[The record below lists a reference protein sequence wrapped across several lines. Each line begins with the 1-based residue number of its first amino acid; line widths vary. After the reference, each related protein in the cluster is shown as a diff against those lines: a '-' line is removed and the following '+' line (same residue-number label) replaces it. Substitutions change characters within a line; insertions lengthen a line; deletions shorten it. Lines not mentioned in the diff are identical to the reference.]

1 MAFDPYKFSKEVLE
15 ARSKRSDRSATESL
29 QRDIEFQRDDGI
41 RVVLETR
48 DRQQDPTDDVAKL
61 FGPEIKPE
69 IRRLF
74 VGSEQQDR
82 LSESTDLA
90 CFWLLRIPGL
100 GMLEMQQNPFDL
112 AYFLVGP
119 LSLRSAEPDI
129 PYTVNFSGDE
139 NPPAMIGAVVV
150 DRAWSLRTMFVPEAW
165 DYSNNRNRKSKG
177 DGIIVGHPD
186 TGYADHIDL
195 DSARL
200 IPGLGWNFVENNANP
215 EDPLNYD
222 DKGSPGHGTATGSVI
237 LSGGTVLPPP
247 TSGEGGTGEPG
258 KVTGVAPAARLV
270 PIRTAIKVWWV
281 FSSNLAQAIYH
292 ARTKGCH
299 VVSISM
305 GGRGFRNLQAALHDA
320 VNSNVIVVAAAG
332 NGSPIVVWPARYD
345 ACIAMAA
352 TNINDLPW
360 IYSSCGPE
368 VDMSAPGQGVWRADR
383 SEAGKG
389 PSDVG
394 PSSGTSYATANA
406 AGVAAL
412 WLAHHDRSA
421 LVQQATNGGIT
432 LQDMFRAALMNS
444 ARQPQV
450 WNPAMFGAGI
460 INAEKLLATPTMQ
473 AAGLTLLRY
482 QPLPASLKELRDGQG
497 LINFRQAQGLI
508 AASQPEIANIIL
520 AALLSNDV
528 HYRSSNFER
537 WGTEIV
543 KILFDM
549 RCENDPLLAQE
560 WTEEKARA
568 SVEPI
573 REAICKRA
581 STTLREALRCE

>member
-1 MAFDPYKFSKEVLE
+1 MAFDPHYFAKEVLE
-15 ARSKRSDRSATESL
+15 ARSKRGGQSATEL
-29 QRDIEFQRDDGI
+29 WQRHEIEFQRDDGI

-48 DRQQDPTDDVAKL
+48 DRQQDPSADVAKL
-61 FGPEIKPE
+61 LDPELRPE
-69 IRRLF
+69 LRRLF
-74 VGSEQQDR
+74 VGSEQHDR

-100 GMLEMQQNPFDL
+100 GMLEMEQNPFDL
-112 AYFLVGP
+112 AYFLVDS

-129 PYTVNFSGDE
+129 PYTANFGGGVT
-139 NPPAMIGAVVV
+139 PPLTVAATAV

-165 DYSNNRNRKSKG
+165 GHSIASKRKSKG

-200 IPGLGWNFVENNANP
+200 IQNLGWNFVENNADP
-215 EDPLNYD
+215 KDPLN

-247 TSGEGGTGEPG
+247 TSGQGGTGPPG
-258 KVTGVAPAARLV
+258 KITGVAPAARLV
-270 PIRTAIKVWWV
+270 PIRTASKVWWV
-281 FSSNLAQAIYH
+281 FSSNVAQAIYH
-292 ARTKGCH
+292 ARTRGCH

-305 GGRGFRNLQAALHDA
+305 GGRSFRNLQAALHDA
-320 VNSNVIVVAAAG
+320 VKSNVIVVAAAG
-332 NGSPIVVWPARYD
+332 NYSPIVVWPARYD

-352 TNINDLPW
+352 TNISDLPW

-368 VDMSAPGQGVWRADR
+368 VDMSAPGEDVWRADL
-383 SEAGKG
+383 SNGQVAT
-389 PSDVG
+389 DVVG

-421 LVQQATNGGIT
+421 LVQQATSGGMT

-444 ARQPQV
+444 ARQPLV
-450 WNPAMFGAGI
+450 WNPSMFGAGI

-473 AAGLTLLRY
+473 VVGVA
-482 QPLPASLKELRDGQG
+482 PLHFHPVPTSLKELRDGQG
-497 LINFRQAQGLI
+497 LIDSRQAQELI
-508 AASQPEIANIIL
+508 AASQPEIAKIIL
-520 AALLSNDV
+520 TALLDV
-528 HYRSSNFER
+528 DHLSFSFER
-537 WGTEIV
+537 WGAEIV
-543 KILFDM
+543 NILFDM
-549 RCENDPLLAQE
+549 RCKEDPLLTQG

-573 REAICKRA
+573 RKAICRRA
-581 STTLREALRCE
+581 STTLREALKCE

>member
-1 MAFDPYKFSKEVLE
+1 MAFDPYHFTKKVLE
-15 ARSKRSDRSATESL
+15 ARSKRSAYSATEFW
-29 QRDIEFQRDDGI
+29 QRPEIEFQRDDGV

-48 DRQQDPTDDVAKL
+48 DRQQDPSVDVAKL
-61 FGPEIKPE
+61 FHPELRPE
-69 IRRLF
+69 LRRLF

-100 GMLEMQQNPFDL
+100 SMLEMQQNPFDF
-112 AYFLVGP
+112 AYFLVDP

-129 PYTVNFSGDE
+129 PYTANFGGGGT
-139 NPPAMIGAVVV
+139 PPLTVGATAV
-150 DRAWSLRTMFVPEAW
+150 DRAWSLRRMFVPEAW
-165 DYSNNRNRKSKG
+165 DYSDTSNRKSKG

-200 IPGLGWNFVENNANP
+200 IQKLGWNFVENNADP
-215 EDPLNYD
+215 EDPLNY
-222 DKGSPGHGTATGSVI
+222 KGSPGHGTATGSVI
-237 LSGGTVLPPP
+237 LSEGTVLPTP
-247 TSGEGGTGEPG
+247 TSGEGGTGKPG

-270 PIRTAIKVWWV
+270 PIRTARKVWWV

-305 GGRGFRNLQAALHDA
+305 GGRGSRNLQAALHDA
-320 VNSNVIVVAAAG
+320 VKSNVIVVAAAG
-332 NGSPIVVWPARYD
+332 NYSPIVVWPARYD

-352 TNINDLPW
+352 TNIDDLPW

-368 VDMSAPGQGVWRADR
+368 VDMSAPGEGVWRAHR
-383 SEAGKG
+383 SKVGQG
-389 PSDVG
+389 TTDVG

-412 WLAHHDRSA
+412 WLAHHDRPS
-421 LVQQATNGGIT
+421 LVQQAASGGMT
-432 LQDMFRAALMNS
+432 LQDIFRAALMNS
-444 ARQPQV
+444 ARQPRV
-450 WNPAMFGAGI
+450 WNPIMFGAGI
-460 INAEKLLATPTMQ
+460 INAERLLATPTMQ
-473 AAGLTLLRY
+473 VAGLAPLRF
-482 QPLPASLKELRDGQG
+482 QPAPASLKELRNGQG
-497 LINFRQAQGLI
+497 LIDLRQAQELI
-508 AASQPEIANIIL
+508 AASQPNLAKIIL
-520 AALLSNDV
+520 TALLDMDAD
-528 HYRSSNFER
+528 HLSSNFGR
-537 WGTEIV
+537 WGAEIV
-543 KILFDM
+543 NILFDM
-549 RCENDPLLAQE
+549 RCENDPLLTQG

-573 REAICKRA
+573 RKAICRRA
-581 STTLREALRCE
+581 STTLREVLRCE

>member
-1 MAFDPYKFSKEVLE
+1 MAFDPHYFAKEVLE
-15 ARSKRSDRSATESL
+15 ARSKRSGHSATEFW
-29 QRDIEFQRDDGI
+29 QRPEIEFQRDDGI
-41 RVVLETR
+41 RVVLETS
-48 DRQQDPTDDVAKL
+48 DRQQDPSADVAKL
-61 FGPEIKPE
+61 FHPELRPE
-69 IRRLF
+69 FRRLF

-100 GMLEMQQNPFDL
+100 GMLEMEQNPFDL
-112 AYFLVGP
+112 AYFLVDS

-129 PYTVNFSGDE
+129 PYTANFGGGVT
-139 NPPAMIGAVVV
+139 PPLTVGAAVV

-165 DYSNNRNRKSKG
+165 GYSIASKHKSMG
-177 DGIIVGHPD
+177 DGIIVGHSD

-200 IPGLGWNFVENNANP
+200 IPKLGWNFVENNADP
-215 EDPLNYD
+215 GDPLNYIN
-222 DKGSPGHGTATGSVI
+222 GSPGHGTATGSVI

-247 TSGEGGTGEPG
+247 TSGEGGTGPPG
-258 KVTGVAPAARLV
+258 KITGVAPAARLV
-270 PIRTAIKVWWV
+270 PIRTASKVWWV
-281 FSSNLAQAIYH
+281 FSSNVAQAIYH

-299 VVSISM
+299 VMSISM
-305 GGRGFRNLQAALHDA
+305 GGRSFRNLQAALHDA

-332 NGSPIVVWPARYD
+332 NYSPIVVWPAHYD

-368 VDMSAPGQGVWRADR
+368 VDISAPGEDVWRAHR
-383 SEAGKG
+383 SKVGQG
-389 PSDVG
+389 TTDVG

-412 WLAHHDRSA
+412 WLAHHDRPA
-421 LVQQATNGGIT
+421 LVQQATSGGMT

-444 ARQPQV
+444 ARQPLV
-450 WNPAMFGAGI
+450 WNPSMFGAGI
-460 INAEKLLATPTMQ
+460 IDAKKLLVTPTMQ
-473 AAGLTLLRY
+473 TAGLAPLRF
-482 QPLPASLKELRDGQG
+482 QPVPASLKELRDGQG
-497 LINFRQAQGLI
+497 LIDLRQAQELI
-508 AASQPEIANIIL
+508 AASQPEITKIIL
-520 AALLSNDV
+520 TALLDV
-528 HYRSSNFER
+528 DHLSFGFER
-537 WGTEIV
+537 WGAEIV
-543 KILFDM
+543 NILFDM
-549 RCENDPLLAQE
+549 RCENDPLLTQG

-573 REAICKRA
+573 REAICRRA
-581 STTLREALRCE
+581 STMLREALKCE